1 MRKKFAL
8 DIVIYVVST
17 LLIYA
22 LMTWLGA
29 SAELQNAIWAGLIL
43 AATNGVTTQ
52 VLHKLDE
59 KKPDGERTEITEK

>member
-29 SAELQNAIWAGLIL
+29 STELQNAIWAGLIL
-43 AATNGVTTQ
+43 ASANGVTYQ
-52 VLHKLDE
+52 ILHKGDNKMKQNKL
-59 KKPDGERTEITEK
+59 

>member
-8 DIVIYVVST
+8 DIVIYLVST

-43 AATNGVTTQ
+43 ASSNGVTAQ
-52 VLHKLDE
+52 LLHRLDSEKPVDE
-59 KKPDGERTEITEK
+59 K